1 MVTIKDV
8 ARDAGV
14 SVGTVS
20 NVLNG
25 GRVSE
30 ARRKLVEASI
40 EKLGYQVN
48 TLAKGMRMQKTDYVV
63 VILPNLINPYF
74 ALLLDALESELSA
87 VGKQVLLCLSGD
99 DAEREVAFMDMAKQ
113 GWLAAENLHK
123 RGATNL
129 LCFMTMSSVDSEVR
143 KRRVGFT
150 EYCMEHDLSCNSVE
164 MSEKQI
170 VSVYES
176 YGSRKLIHNM
186 LRAYISPSMG
196 EHSIDGIFTSS
207 DHLATIVREELEE
220 MGKRVP
226 EDIQIIGYDGLQFLN
241 QGKPIVSS
249 IAQPLHEIA
258 KQAVKSLTDMIENGK
273 AEDVTNIPVTF
284 HEGSTTKPLETISE

>member
-1 MVTIKDV
+1 
-8 ARDAGV
+8 
-14 SVGTVS
+14 
-20 NVLNG
+20 
-25 GRVSE
+25 
-30 ARRKLVEASI
+30 
-40 EKLGYQVN
+40 
-48 TLAKGMRMQKTDYVV
+48 
-63 VILPNLINPYF
+63 
-74 ALLLDALESELSA
+74 
-87 VGKQVLLCLSGD
+87 
-99 DAEREVAFMDMAKQ
+99 
-113 GWLAAENLHK
+113 
-123 RGATNL
+123 
-129 LCFMTMSSVDSEVR
+129 MTMSSVDSEVR

>member
-1 MVTIKDV
+1 
-8 ARDAGV
+8 
-14 SVGTVS
+14 
-20 NVLNG
+20 
-25 GRVSE
+25 
-30 ARRKLVEASI
+30 
-40 EKLGYQVN
+40 
-48 TLAKGMRMQKTDYVV
+48 
-63 VILPNLINPYF
+63 
-74 ALLLDALESELSA
+74 
-87 VGKQVLLCLSGD
+87 
-99 DAEREVAFMDMAKQ
+99 
-113 GWLAAENLHK
+113 
-123 RGATNL
+123 
-129 LCFMTMSSVDSEVR
+129 MTMSSVDSEVR

-176 YGSRKLIHNM
+176 YGSRKLINNM

-207 DHLATIVREELEE
+207 DHLAMIVQEELEE

-249 IAQPLHEIA
+249 ICQPVHKIA

-273 AEDVTNIPVTF
+273 AEDVTNIPVMF
-284 HEGSTTKPLETISE
+284 HEGPTTKPLETISE